1 MSLLDDIKHH
11 LRLEDT
17 TAHDQRLQRLADSA
31 VREYFQYTTGDVP
44 ADLAAAAA
52 LLGADA
58 VNGIVLMVQ
67 ADFDGD
73 PERRPAH
80 RRAAQ
85 ALWDPYRTDLGV

>member
-1 MSLLDDIKHH
+1 MPILDDIIHH

-17 TAHDQRLQRLADSA
+17 PAHDARLQRLADSA
-31 VREYFQYTTGDVP
+31 MREYFQYTTGEAPEVVNEAIIP
-44 ADLAAAAA
+44 
-52 LLGADA
+52 ADA

-73 PERRPAH
+73 PEKRPAY

-85 ALWDPYRTDLGV
+85 ALWDPYRVDMGV